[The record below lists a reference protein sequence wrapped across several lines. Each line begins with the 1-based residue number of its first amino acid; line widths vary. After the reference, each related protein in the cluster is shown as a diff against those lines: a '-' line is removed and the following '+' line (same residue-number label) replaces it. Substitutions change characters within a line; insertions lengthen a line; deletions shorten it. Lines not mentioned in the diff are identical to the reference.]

1 MNFKKIFKKYRS
13 LKCPEG
19 YFDPTLLPYNQD
31 KYFVICTERKSGKT
45 TNVLLLA
52 MCQNWLEGNQIV
64 YIRQSSEMIERRN
77 LRQLFDAILAF
88 DYIEKITEGRYKNLV
103 YQSHGWYYCN
113 YDEDGK
119 VIDRTM
125 DPFMLCL
132 SVDQVDTYKSPLNT
146 NALII
151 IYDEFISRRYYQDE
165 FIWFCDIISTCFRR
179 PEQDEGFI
187 FMLANTI
194 DREHQYFYEMEL
206 NDAIHK
212 LPIGASTEIITS
224 GGTPIYLELY
234 TRGQT
239 PEKTRH
245 NRLFYGFKNKKL
257 GSITGQE
264 WSLTPLPQPKADDT
278 RTVLARRWYIQYED
292 KMINLE
298 LCRTDNDGLHIIA
311 HFATQGPKKDST
323 IYSMGLMMD
332 WRYHYKFGHDR
343 ADKLIWTLYERKKW
357 YFTSN
362 AVGAIVNKY
371 YQNAKEYRRLY

>member
-1 MNFKKIFKKYRS
+1 
-13 LKCPEG
+13 
-19 YFDPTLLPYNQD
+19 
-31 KYFVICTERKSGKT
+31 
-45 TNVLLLA
+45 
-52 MCQNWLEGNQIV
+52 
-64 YIRQSSEMIERRN
+64 MIERRN

-119 VIDRTM
+119 VIDRTV

-132 SVDQVDTYKSPLNT
+132 SVDQVDTYKSTLNT
-146 NALII
+146 NALIL

-257 GSITGQE
+257 GSITGIAGHVFAFDDFSGSKHGRAGAKRTQDL
-264 WSLTPLPQPKADDT
+264 SDPLCQCHCGSSP
-278 RTVLARRWYIQYED
+278 
-292 KMINLE
+292 
-298 LCRTDNDGLHIIA
+298 
-311 HFATQGPKKDST
+311 FAISR
-323 IYSMGLMMD
+323 SF
-332 WRYHYKFGHDR
+332 R
-343 ADKLIWTLYERKKW
+343 
-357 YFTSN
+357 
-362 AVGAIVNKY
+362 
-371 YQNAKEYRRLY
+371 